1 MAADAELVRK
11 RISEI
16 PAALE
21 AQRAASESVIA
32 EAKSLRLAARQ
43 NRVGSASGAGRP
55 IVLKPLPEDFMDD
68 LPTRRFAVV
77 TR

>member
-1 MAADAELVRK
+1 MADAEFVRQ

-21 AQRAASESVIA
+21 AQRAVSESVIA

-43 NRVGSASGAGRP
+43 NRTGVVREGRP
-55 IVLKPLPEDFMDD
+55 ALKPLPDDFMDD
-68 LPTRRFAVV
+68 IPTRRFAALP
-77 TR
+77 R